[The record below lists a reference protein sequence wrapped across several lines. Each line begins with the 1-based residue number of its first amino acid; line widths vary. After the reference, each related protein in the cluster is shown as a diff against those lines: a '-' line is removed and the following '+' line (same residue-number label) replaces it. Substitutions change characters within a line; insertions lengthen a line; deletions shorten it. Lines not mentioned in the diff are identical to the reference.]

1 MVVRRRAEWGH
12 QMSQMWA
19 TFDDTG
25 NLETALMN
33 IATIMLP
40 GKRPHI
46 IPASLSSRRKATQGR
61 PKGISFFFYT
71 LIRVVLIR
79 DGTAAGR

>member
-1 MVVRRRAEWGH
+1 MGSSNVANVGDVRRYWELRNGAHEH
-12 QMSQMWA
+12 RHYNV
-19 TFDDTG
+19 TG
-25 NLETALMN
+25 KAS
-33 IATIMLP
+33 AY
-40 GKRPHI
+40 